1 MATQA
6 ELNEENLES
15 IARQRESRSDR
26 AAARAVKDRRK
37 ELLSNATSTKE
48 RREIKSGIYDLD
60 TQPRQEDNKEGTD
73 ERIQNNGID
82 RIDVDVEE
90 EEEGGGGLPEGYVE
104 TDVILCVNGSPVN
117 GQILFKEDTP

>member
-6 ELNEENLES
+6 ELDQQYD
-15 IARQRESRSDR
+15 RTKSRSGTIGT
-26 AAARAVKDRRK
+26 VRRG
-37 ELLSNATSTKE
+37 
-48 RREIKSGIYDLD
+48 GIYDLD

-90 EEEGGGGLPEGYVE
+90 EEEGGGLPEGYVE

-117 GQILFKEDTP
+117 GQFLFKEDTP